1 MERSI
6 CPLCERLRHHF
17 PVRFGSHPMKLLF
30 VHERIGALG
39 GAEVNVLAAAG
50 ELRRRGHTLAFAH
63 GTGTDSPEWRETF
76 AERFPLA
83 VDGRVSG
90 AELTRVLTRFEPE
103 LVFLHKF
110 SDPGVLDAL
119 AASGVPVVRMVHDH
133 DLTCMRGYKYGYLS
147 RRICQRALSPY
158 CIFPCGACL
167 VRSGKGASLPVRWVS
182 YRAKRRELEVNKQ
195 FDRLVVATDYMRGE
209 LLRNGFGAERIEIH
223 PPVPRAGTAAVPP
236 PSFSERNLIV
246 YAGQIIRGKG
256 VDVLLESL
264 ARVTV
269 PFECVILGDGS
280 HRHECE
286 QLSRRLGLSDRVR
299 FAGFVPQAQVADY
312 YRDASLAVMSSVWP
326 EPFGATGLEAM
337 RCGLPVVAFDAGG
350 IREWLLDG
358 TNGYLIPW
366 MDRAAFAA
374 RVETL
379 LRDKTLAAQLGAN
392 GRQLADERF
401 NFGRYIDGLEN
412 LFARVTARPQVITA
426 WREEAE
432 AV

>member
-1 MERSI
+1 
-6 CPLCERLRHHF
+6 
-17 PVRFGSHPMKLLF
+17 MKLLF

-39 GAEVNVLAAAG
+39 GAEVNVLAVAE
-50 ELRRRGHTLAFAH
+50 ELRRRGHTLALAH
-63 GTGTDSPEWRETF
+63 GPGAESPEWRETF
-76 AERFPLA
+76 AECFPLEN
-83 VDGRVSG
+83 DGEVSG
-90 AELTRVLTRFEPE
+90 EALTRVLTRFEPE
-103 LVFLHKF
+103 LAFLHKF
-110 SDPGVLDAL
+110 SNPDVLDAL

-133 DLTCMRGYKYGYLS
+133 DLYCMRGYKYGYFS
-147 RRICQRALSPY
+147 REICQRALSPY

-167 VRSGKGASLPVRWVS
+167 ARSGKGASLPVRWVS

-209 LLRNGFGAERIEIH
+209 LLRNGFGADRIEIH
-223 PPVPRAGTAAVPP
+223 PPVPRAGVPAAT

-280 HRHECE
+280 YRAACE

-299 FAGFVPQAQVADY
+299 FAGFVPQAQVAAY

-358 TNGYLIPW
+358 ENGYLVPW
-366 MDRAAFAA
+366 MDRDVFAA
-374 RVETL
+374 RVEKL
-379 LRDKTLAAQLGAN
+379 LRNKGLAERLGAN
-392 GRQLADERF
+392 GRQIAEERF
-401 NFGRYIDGLEN
+401 NFGRYIGGLED
-412 LFARVTARPQVITA
+412 LFARVVARPQVATT
-426 WREEAE
+426 WRQEPE
-432 AV
+432 AVR